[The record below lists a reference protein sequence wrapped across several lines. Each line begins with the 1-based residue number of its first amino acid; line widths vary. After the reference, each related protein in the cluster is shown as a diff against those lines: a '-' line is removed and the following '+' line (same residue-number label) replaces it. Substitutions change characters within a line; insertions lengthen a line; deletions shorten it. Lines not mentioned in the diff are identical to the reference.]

1 MNKLDL
7 NLLCAL
13 DVLLDTGSVSEAA
26 ERMYLSAP
34 AMSHTLARIREAL
47 GDPILVRAGQRLI
60 PTQRALELR
69 EPVRRLVAEARQLML
84 PAEGPQLSAMRREFV
99 VRAMDSFPVVFG
111 AQLLAEVREA
121 MPLATVRFVPE
132 LDGDVMALREGRVDV
147 DIGTLHD
154 RSPEIRTEL
163 LVEQHVVGAV
173 RAGHPLSRS
182 RATLKRFA
190 ASQHVAVLQRGPGR
204 DVLDRVLADAGSVRQ
219 VALTVPTAYGAL
231 MAASQSDLVACA
243 PEPMVRNVEA
253 SLGIVMFRLPVA
265 VPVEQI
271 VQGWH
276 PRADADP
283 AHRCLR
289 ECIRGLVTRRSLRQP
304 GASAPAL

>member
-13 DVLLDTGSVSEAA
+13 DVLLSTGSVTEAA
-26 ERMYLSAP
+26 ERMHLSAP
-34 AMSHTLARIREAL
+34 AMSHTLARIREVL

-60 PTQRALELR
+60 PTQRAMELR

-84 PAEGPQLSAMRREFV
+84 PTDGPQLPAIRREFV
-99 VRAMDSFPVVFG
+99 VRAMDSFPVVLG
-111 AQLLAEVREA
+111 AQLLAAVRQV
-121 MPLATVRFVPE
+121 MPLATVRFLPE
-132 LDGDVMALREGRVDV
+132 LDGGVMALREGRVDV
-147 DIGTLHD
+147 DVGTLYD
-154 RSPEIRTEL
+154 RSPEIHTEL
-163 LVEQHVVGAV
+163 LLEQQIVGAV
-173 RAGHPLSRS
+173 RKGHPLAGS

-190 ASQHVAVLQRGPGR
+190 ASQHVTVLQRGQSR
-204 DVLDRVLADAGSVRQ
+204 DVLDRALAEAGIARQ

-231 MAASQSDLVACA
+231 MAAAQSDLIACG
-243 PEPMVRNVEA
+243 PEPMVRNVEK
-253 SLGIVMFRLPVA
+253 SLGIAMFRLPVD

-289 ECIRGLVTRRSLRQP
+289 ECIRGLVTRMALQQP
-304 GASAPAL
+304 AP

>member
-13 DVLLDTGSVSEAA
+13 DTLLSTGSVSEAA
-26 ERMYLSAP
+26 ERMHLSAP

-84 PAEGPQLSAMRREFV
+84 PADGPQLSSMRREFV

-111 AQLLAEVREA
+111 AQLLAAVRQA

-132 LDGDVMALREGRVDV
+132 LDGDVMALREGRVDL
-147 DIGTLHD
+147 DIGTLYD
-154 RSPEIRTEL
+154 RSPEIHTEL
-163 LVEQHVVGAV
+163 LLEQHIVGAV
-173 RAGHPLSRS
+173 RAGHPLARS

-190 ASQHVAVLQRGPGR
+190 ASQHVAVLQRGQSR
-204 DVLDRVLADAGSVRQ
+204 DVLDRALAEAGIVRE
-219 VALTVPTAYGAL
+219 VALTVPTAYGSL
-231 MAASQSDLVACA
+231 MAAAQSDLVACA
-243 PEPMVRNVEA
+243 AEPMVRNVEK
-253 SLGIVMFRLPVA
+253 SLGIAMFRLPVA

-283 AHRCLR
+283 ALRCLR
-289 ECIRGLVTRRSLRQP
+289 VCIRGLVTRRSQRQSAGSVP
-304 GASAPAL
+304 AS